1 MYYREVGKC
10 QKEVV
15 AIQGALEQ
23 KRLEKHNLLLDCKVQ
38 DIEVVLLVGSLDNII
53 DVEVHDWSETWLS
66 GRAQALCAL
75 GPQFSPG
82 TAKTV

>member
-1 MYYREVGKC
+1 M
-10 QKEVV
+10 

-38 DIEVVLLVGSLDNII
+38 DIEVVLLVGSLDDII
-53 DVEVHDWSETWLS
+53 DVEVHNFSETWLS
-66 GRAQALCAL
+66 GRTQTLRAL

-82 TAKTV
+82 TVKTGK